1 MTNNLTP
8 FPFVVTDIGG
18 TNARFGLVS
27 GEKDS
32 NQRFIVD
39 SQLTYIC
46 TNYNKFEDVF
56 SEYLDTVKHKSPK
69 HACIAIAA
77 AVTGDEIE
85 MTNLSWSFSIK
96 ALTQLNNLDGIR
108 VINDFG
114 ALAYSTL
121 YLQSNEYQTL
131 YESSKKGSQYASDN
145 LHSRAIIGPGTG
157 LGIAGLINNGSTW
170 QPVCGEGGHI
180 SFAPLNAHQV
190 ALRNSLQSILN
201 SQHISIENLL
211 SGPGLENIYNA
222 ICHINKQKSQD
233 YTAAE
238 ISEHAQNG
246 NDKNCVETL
255 QQFTQILGASA
266 GDIALTMGAFGGV
279 YLSGG
284 ILPKIIDSIDKDILI
299 NSYLNKGVKQDLL
312 KRIPLYLVAAPM
324 PALIGAAHWMVDSS
338 D

>member
-1 MTNNLTP
+1 MTNNLTS
-8 FPFVVTDIGG
+8 FPFIVTDIGG
-18 TNARFGLVS
+18 TNARFGLVT

-39 SQLTYIC
+39 AQITYIC
-46 TNYNKFEDVF
+46 RNYNKFEDVF

-77 AVTGDEIE
+77 PVTGDEVE
-85 MTNLSWSFSIK
+85 MTNLSWSFSINT
-96 ALTQLNNLDGIR
+96 LTQLNNLDSIR

-121 YLQSNEYQTL
+121 YLQSDELQTL
-131 YESSKKGSQYASDN
+131 YKGHQHADGT

-157 LGIAGLINNGSTW
+157 LGIAGLINNGATW

-190 ALRNSLQSILN
+190 ALRNALQSILN

-222 ICHINKQKSQD
+222 ICHINGQESQKL
-233 YTAAE
+233 TATE
-238 ISEHAQNG
+238 ISDHARNG
-246 NDKNCVETL
+246 ADKNSVETL
-255 QQFTQILGASA
+255 QQFTQILGASV

-284 ILPKIIDSIDKDILI
+284 ILPKIVDVIDIELLI
-299 NSYLNKGVKQDLL
+299 QSYLNKGIKQELVKTVP
-312 KRIPLYLVAAPM
+312 IHLVLAPM
-324 PALIGAAHWMVDSS
+324 PALIGAAHWMNDQVN
-338 D
+338 